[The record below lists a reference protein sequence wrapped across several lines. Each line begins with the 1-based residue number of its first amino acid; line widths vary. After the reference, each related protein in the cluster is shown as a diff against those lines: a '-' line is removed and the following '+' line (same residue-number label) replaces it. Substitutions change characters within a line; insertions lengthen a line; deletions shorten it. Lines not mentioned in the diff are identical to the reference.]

1 MAASAET
8 DEAVASPTEVNTSHR
23 LQAAAFWRRWKSRPR
38 SDPAMAAK
46 AKVPEE
52 IPLPEAAWRHYRHF
66 SWVIYEQRLFLLA
79 LGSLLA
85 SGIGVWTM
93 ALHLKDKQPVVV
105 RAAPSLKQ
113 AAAAFYGDREV
124 SYDQL
129 AFFLNG
135 CLPLLYATD
144 DGGHSLLPL
153 AQGLVAPEIYD
164 EAEKR
169 LNAARPEVLSHAM
182 TQGLTL
188 TEVTGVVADSASG
201 RAAAYLRGYV
211 TVTVDRAAA
220 RFFPWRARV
229 LVEANPV
236 SRLNPYPFYL
246 VRCEQRTGPQALA
259 WDDSAADAASKR

>member
-1 MAASAET
+1 MAVSAET
-8 DEAVASPTEVNTSHR
+8 DEAVASPTEVDASHR
-23 LQAAAFWRRWKSRPR
+23 LQAAAFWKRWKSRPR
-38 SDPAMAAK
+38 REAAK
-46 AKVPEE
+46 PARDAVPDE
-52 IPLPEAAWRHYRHF
+52 IPLPAEAWRHYRHF

-79 LGSLLA
+79 LGALLA
-85 SGIGVWTM
+85 SGLAVWTV
-93 ALHLKDKQPVVV
+93 ALRLKDKQPVVV
-105 RAAPSLKQ
+105 RAASSLKQ
-113 AAAAFYGDREV
+113 AAAAYYGDREV

-144 DGGHSLLPL
+144 DTGHPLLAL

-169 LNAARPEVLSHAM
+169 LNATGPEVLKHGM

-188 TEVTGVVADSASG
+188 TEVTDVIADSASG
-201 RAAAYLRGYV
+201 RAAAYLHGYL
-211 TVTVDRAAA
+211 TVTVNHSEA

-236 SRLNPYPFYL
+236 SLLNPYPFYL
-246 VRCEQRTGPQALA
+246 VRCSQRTGPQALA
-259 WDDSAADAASKR
+259 WDHSPADGTSKP